1 MARVKRDVE
10 HKYLNVSLPVSL
22 LEELDNYSKES
33 RIPKTAIVEF
43 ALKSY
48 LDAMQ
53 TSDKN
58 LR

>member
-1 MARVKRDVE
+1 MARAKRDAE

-22 LEELDNYSKES
+22 LEKLDNYSKES

-43 ALKSY
+43 ALNEY
-48 LDAMQ
+48 LNNMQ